1 MQPIACSEFRNLSV
15 YIRLKAAEK
24 RSQVLQGELNNCKE
38 RLRATSEL
46 LQIAND
52 GHALP
57 PQHLAV
63 FEQKMRE
70 GERRAEL
77 VQLHEEVRCQR
88 TYRDMNIRQ
97 NRMRASVHDSVK
109 TKPFLTC
116 ER

>member
-1 MQPIACSEFRNLSV
+1 MFLLLVTTFTALVQPIACFEFRNLSV
-15 YIRLKAAEK
+15 YLRLKAAEK

-57 PQHLAV
+57 PQHLAL

-70 GERRAEL
+70 GERRADL
-77 VQLHEEVRCQR
+77 VQLHEEAR
-88 TYRDMNIRQ
+88 TEI
-97 NRMRASVHDSVK
+97 
-109 TKPFLTC
+109 
-116 ER
+116 